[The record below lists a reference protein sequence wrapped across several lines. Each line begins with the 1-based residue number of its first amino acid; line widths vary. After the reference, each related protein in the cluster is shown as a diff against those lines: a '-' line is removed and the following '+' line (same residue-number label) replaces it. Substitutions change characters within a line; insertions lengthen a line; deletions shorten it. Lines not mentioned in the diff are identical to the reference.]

1 MPDADLV
8 DPDVVHDEIE
18 PESEP
23 WVASVRPDEQVVFIL
38 GD

>member
-1 MPDADLV
+1 MADADLV
-8 DPDVVHDEIE
+8 DSDVVHDEVE

-23 WVASVRPDEQVVFIL
+23 RVASVRSDEQVVFIL